1 MHVLFYVVTA
11 LLFHAMFYMCIP
23 CFYYV
28 CILLIMLCQKWLA
41 TIIDL
46 VHCRKILF
54 PHVEDWL
61 RVSSSEPM
69 IWRQNIRIPACR
81 NLATNTS
88 VLVQNYLS
96 ILKSSW
102 EPWLIFPR
110 WNVGKTYFWN
120 ALQWRHIGVNG
131 LASWMT
137 SSIKTLTATKNLKRT
152 PVLDRLSQ
160 RQITGRRQAFKPR

>member
-28 CILLIMLCQKWLA
+28 GILWNMLCQKWLA

-46 VHCRKILF
+46 VHCRKIQF

-96 ILKSSW
+96 ILKSTW
-102 EPWLIFPR
+102 EHWLIFPR

-120 ALQWRHIGVNG
+120 ALQGGLIQQYKYNIFYIANYKFRHYLHIVCLHINCFNY
-131 LASWMT
+131 
-137 SSIKTLTATKNLKRT
+137 LTTM
-152 PVLDRLSQ
+152 Q
-160 RQITGRRQAFKPR
+160 